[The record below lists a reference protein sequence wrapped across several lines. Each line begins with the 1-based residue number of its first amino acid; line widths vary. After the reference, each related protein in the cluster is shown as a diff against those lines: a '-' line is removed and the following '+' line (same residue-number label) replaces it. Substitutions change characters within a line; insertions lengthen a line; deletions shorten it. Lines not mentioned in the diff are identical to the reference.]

1 MCAQRANST
10 TLGRKFQS
18 MSEAKGTSGP
28 LAWYRS
34 CPENVG
40 TQVGQTD
47 RVWKHP
53 GRQRTSGK
61 ETMVLDGVQQ
71 RSAKEN
77 RRRHTGMLILGR
89 HRDAR
94 RETTRGSHKCARY
107 CCPLSNLR
115 SARRSLIRCYRSCW
129 LCSKWT
135 KHECSRALLCCCL
148 PPVGARSRR
157 QPYR

>member
-1 MCAQRANST
+1 MCAQRASSL
-10 TLGRKFQS
+10 TLGRMLQS

-34 CPENVG
+34 CPENVRA
-40 TQVGQTD
+40 QVGQTNG
-47 RVWKHP
+47 VWKHP

-61 ETMVLDGVQQ
+61 ETMLLDGAQQ

-77 RRRHTGMLILGR
+77 QRRHTGTLILGR

-107 CCPLSNLR
+107 WCPLSSLR
-115 SARRSLIRCYRSCW
+115 SARRSLIRCYRPCW

-135 KHECSRALLCCCL
+135 KRKFSRAPFCCCL
-148 PPVGARSRR
+148 PPVDARSRR
-157 QPYR
+157 QPWR